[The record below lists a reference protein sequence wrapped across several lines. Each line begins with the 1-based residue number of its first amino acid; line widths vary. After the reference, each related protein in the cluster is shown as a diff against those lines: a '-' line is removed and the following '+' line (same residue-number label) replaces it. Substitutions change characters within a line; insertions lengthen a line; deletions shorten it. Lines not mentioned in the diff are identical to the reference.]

1 MKPFCIK
8 QSNIPGSVANR
19 ICASAVAISRA
30 TVRLRCNPEDLLD
43 VMHLTEDVSL
53 CQPPDLS
60 LANHIHCL
68 ISRDGSQRSVD
79 GSEPQAGGHAL
90 LHESVILLQHII

>member
-1 MKPFCIK
+1 MGWCEH
-8 QSNIPGSVANR
+8 GSIYKAR
-19 ICASAVAISRA
+19 
-30 TVRLRCNPEDLLD
+30 VRLSGDPEDPLD

-68 ISRDGSQRSVD
+68 ISRDGSQRSID
-79 GSEPQAGGHAL
+79 GSEPQADRHPL